1 MGQGWLSLIGCIA
14 ATVALWVGALP
25 CRTLSAG
32 EVPVAYTPDA
42 EIEQLINQALQSD
55 GAVGERALKKLSERG
70 PEAEKA
76 IDWNLARAASNQR
89 AKWVELYAR
98 LNTGKVAYRITLE
111 MKRDGEGAIELWSN
125 RTALAGC
132 GRKFDRINGRP
143 ETTYSVEDLKYNPY
157 SRVEMLKFFPPGDLM
172 KHLEARV
179 EQPGDIE
186 ARGMLTF
193 RTFDALST
201 FASQFDAGGYHLL
214 SGGTLTDAAL
224 IRTYSFRKPAETD
237 RILYEKNLLLFHAI
251 RWEFVFDFKGPIGKN
266 NAHRTEGSKLIWTF
280 NCYELLNGLASIQAS
295 FDAAGAPPRPSGIG
309 ASNANGFGDAPQAI
323 AKKPSLNVKVFKR
336 GDGPMPATK
345 DLRER
350 GCLVELDGRDSQPA
364 GEGLQY
370 RWRQTS
376 GADLNIPTTDLAR
389 AYLCLIIKEAGEYR
403 FELVV
408 SKSGIYSQP
417 AEVKIFVTDD
427 AAPPQPV
434 QPVNTAQIPP
444 TLVRP
449 PEKKPEPTPAQQ
461 TPPKTVAVAPVNPA
475 HTPSQA
481 KPPENKVPETKP
493 PETKA
498 PEIKPPDVAQAKPP
512 EKKVPAGNAKEL
524 AAQGLVLL
532 KAGSYAEAKKVLSDS
547 VEIDA
552 GDLDAQYNLGL
563 VLMELGDFQNASRQ
577 FEAPAQSGK
586 NAKAIMNVGHCF
598 SRAGNLREAG
608 NWYRRGAAVGR
619 DQVEWEPRW
628 QLGNNE
634 LRDKNYKEALSL
646 LKEAEAM
653 SSKVAAKDRDPRL
666 YKDLAV
672 AYFENKQPA
681 EALKSVKIVQDLG
694 YTADPK
700 LVEDIR
706 KALGTAGG
714 SETKK
719 PEPAPVAETKKPE
732 PKPVEPPKTEVKKPD
747 PVVAVAPVKNPNET
761 KSPAPATPPNTVKTE
776 PEKKPVAI
784 NEARPATPIEPT
796 KAVTPEPKK
805 EPKKV
810 VEPKPVPPKRPLP
823 PIPTEFDSALAAGKK
838 AVDDAA
844 NLLAQNTENSKLEA
858 HYKNDEAE
866 AMLRAAWAKKPGDE
880 QVANAFRELSKQVG
894 TIALVLNTQI
904 RAKVNGLVVLDAEP
918 SIGPK
923 DKSLYYVWEQVDGEP
938 LEVRPEMLAQKRVG
952 LRIRRAGTYK
962 FDLAVSDGSRGG
974 NPVSVTVEVSE

>member
-1 MGQGWLSLIGCIA
+1 MGQGWLSLFGCA
-14 ATVALWVGALP
+14 AAAVALWIGALS
-25 CRTLSAG
+25 CGTLQAG
-32 EVPVAYTPDA
+32 EIPAAYTPDS

-55 GAVGERALKKLSERG
+55 GAMGERALKKLSERG

-76 IDWNLARAASNQR
+76 IDWNLSRAASNQR

-111 MKRDGEGAIELWSN
+111 MKPDGEGALELWSN
-125 RTALAGC
+125 RTALASC

-143 ETTYSVEDLKYNPY
+143 ETTYSVDDLKYNPY
-157 SRVEMLKFFPPGDLM
+157 TRVEMLKFFPPGDAM

-193 RTFDALST
+193 RTFDALSS

-214 SGGTLTDAAL
+214 SGGTLTDAGPL
-224 IRTYSFRKPAETD
+224 RTYTFRKPAETD

-266 NAHRTEGSKLIWTF
+266 NAHRTEGTKLIWTF
-280 NCYELLNGLASIQAS
+280 NCYELLNGLASVQAS
-295 FDAAGAPPRPSGIG
+295 FNAVGSAPRPGG
-309 ASNANGFGDAPQAI
+309 GVANANGFGDAPQAI
-323 AKKPSLNVKVFKR
+323 VKNPALNVKVFKR
-336 GDGPMPATK
+336 GEGPMPPTK
-345 DLRER
+345 DLRDR
-350 GCLVELDGRDSQPA
+350 GCLVELDGRESQPS
-364 GEGLQY
+364 GDGLQY

-408 SKSGIYSQP
+408 SKNGIYSQP
-417 AEVKIFVTDD
+417 AEVKIFVTDNTPPPTQ
-427 AAPPQPV
+427 AVQAPPSTPPV
-434 QPVNTAQIPP
+434 P
-444 TLVRP
+444 LRP
-449 PEKKPEPTPAQQ
+449 PEKKPELAPTPP
-461 TPPKTVAVAPVNPA
+461 TPPKTVAV
-475 HTPSQA
+475 TPPPTQA
-481 KPPENKVPETKP
+481 KPPEAKTPETKP
-493 PETKA
+493 PE
-498 PEIKPPDVAQAKPP
+498 VVQAKPP
-512 EKKVPAGNAKEL
+512 EKKIPVGDAKEL
-524 AAQGLVLL
+524 AAQGQVLL
-532 KAGSYAEAKKVLSDS
+532 KAGNFAEAKKALSDS
-547 VEIDA
+547 VEINGADMDA
-552 GDLDAQYNLGL
+552 HYNLGMA
-563 VLMELGDFQNASRQ
+563 LMELGDYQNASRQ
-577 FEAPAQSGK
+577 FEEAAQSGK

-608 NWYRRGAAVGR
+608 QWYRRGAAVGR
-619 DQVEWEPRW
+619 EQVEWEPRW

-634 LRDKNYKEALSL
+634 LRDKNYKEALNL

-672 AYFENKQPA
+672 ASHEMKQPA
-681 EALKSVKIVQDLG
+681 EALKYIKVVQDLG

-700 LVEDIR
+700 LVEDVR
-706 KALGTAGG
+706 KALGTTGVAP
-714 SETKK
+714 ETKK
-719 PEPAPVAETKKPE
+719 PEPAPVAEIKKPE
-732 PKPVEPPKTEVKKPD
+732 PKPVDPPKTEVKKPE
-747 PVVAVAPVKNPNET
+747 PAVAVAPAKKPDET
-761 KSPAPATPPNTVKTE
+761 KAPTPTVPPETKKPE
-776 PEKKPVAI
+776 PKPEPVPEKKPVVVA
-784 NEARPATPIEPT
+784 EVKPAVP
-796 KAVTPEPKK
+796 PEPKK
-805 EPKKV
+805 EPKKA
-810 VEPKPVPPKRPLP
+810 EPKPLPPKRALP
-823 PIPTEFDSALAAGKK
+823 PIPTEFDGALTAGKR
-838 AVDDAA
+838 AIEDAA
-844 NLLAQNTENSKLEA
+844 KLQAQNTEASKLEA
-858 HYKNDEAE
+858 HYKCDEAE

-880 QVANAFRELSKQVG
+880 QVLNEFRELSKQVG

-923 DKSLYYVWEQVDGEP
+923 EKSLYYVWEQVDGEP

-952 LRIRRAGTYK
+952 LRIRKPGTYK

-974 NPVSVTVEVSE
+974 NPVSVTVEVAE